1 MGEVVQPQQNTA
13 EITDIVSIT
22 ESTVVERFQK
32 AEEMADGFV
41 DTAEGF
47 LDSLLN
53 TADISGFPMPFLAPH
68 TIPALAYE
76 FNPGD
81 APIAP
86 PTEIYLPAFPEE
98 PILQTIAL
106 VAGIQSRLQSDLA
119 AGVTGIDPAK
129 ENDIWMRDQERERI
143 MVDAAKE
150 KIAAE
155 WSKRYFDLPDGVL
168 VAQLTQAEIDYRNK
182 FLDRSR
188 EIAVKQAELAFQNT
202 QFIIKSVLEMNQLLI
217 MAVTEGN
224 KVTISKYGAD
234 LEAYKTQVGAAIS
247 TVAEAV
253 KAYEASGVVYRSK
266 AEAQASIANVDV
278 KAAEVSITATISQM
292 QLFLKQ
298 AEILIERSRAIAQL
312 RAAAAEAGG
321 KIAAQL
327 AAGAMAGVSVQ
338 AHISATGQATK
349 TYTGSESVQEI
360 YPHKALPLS

>member
-1 MGEVVQPQQNTA
+1 MGDVVNPQNTTA
-13 EITDIVSIT
+13 ELADIVYT
-22 ESTVVERFQK
+22 AEQTVIDRFSH
-32 AEEMADGFV
+32 AEELAGGFV
-41 DTAEGF
+41 DTAQGF

-53 TADISGFPMPFLAPH
+53 ASDISGFPMPILAPH
-68 TIPALAYE
+68 TIPALSYE

-81 APIAP
+81 APTAP
-86 PTEIYLPAFPEE
+86 PTEIYLPDFPEG

-106 VAGIQSRLQSDLA
+106 VAGIQTRLQSDLA
-119 AGVTGIDPAK
+119 NGVTGIDPAR

-143 MVDAAKE
+143 MTDAAKE

-155 WSKRYFDLPDGVL
+155 WSKRCFDLPDGVL

-202 QFIIKSVLEMNQLLI
+202 QFIIKSILEMNQLLI

-224 KVTISKYGAD
+224 KITIAKYQAD
-234 LEAYKTQVGAAIS
+234 LEAYKTQVQAAIS
-247 TVAEAV
+247 TVDEAV
-253 KAYEASGVVYRSK
+253 KAYEASGTVYRAK

-312 RAAAAEAGG
+312 KTTAAEAGG
-321 KIAAQL
+321 RIAAQL

-338 AHISATGQATK
+338 AHISAGATASK
-349 TYTGSESVQEI
+349 TYTGTESVQET
-360 YPHKALPLS
+360 YPHEKRP

>member
-1 MGEVVQPQQNTA
+1 MGDVVNPQNTTA
-13 EITDIVSIT
+13 ELADIVYT
-22 ESTVVERFQK
+22 AEQTVIDRFSH
-32 AEEMADGFV
+32 AEELAGGFV
-41 DTAEGF
+41 DTAQGF

-53 TADISGFPMPFLAPH
+53 ASDISGFPMPFLALN
-68 TIPALAYE
+68 TIPALSYE

-81 APIAP
+81 APTAP
-86 PTEIYLPAFPEE
+86 PTEIYLPDFPEG

-106 VAGIQSRLQSDLA
+106 VAGIQTRLQSDLA
-119 AGVTGIDPAK
+119 NGVTGIDPAR

-143 MVDAAKE
+143 MTDAAKE

-155 WSKRYFDLPDGVL
+155 WSKRCFDLPDGVL

-202 QFIIKSVLEMNQLLI
+202 QFIIKSILEMNQLLI

-224 KVTISKYGAD
+224 KITIAKYQAD
-234 LEAYKTQVGAAIS
+234 LEAYKTQVQAAIS
-247 TVAEAV
+247 TVDEAV
-253 KAYEASGVVYRSK
+253 KAYEASGTVYRAK

-312 RAAAAEAGG
+312 RTAAAEAGG
-321 KIAAQL
+321 RIAAQL

-338 AHISATGQATK
+338 AHISAGATASK
-349 TYTGSESVQEI
+349 TYTGTESVQET
-360 YPHKALPLS
+360 YPHEKRP

>member
-1 MGEVVQPQQNTA
+1 MGEIVHPETNTA
-13 EITDIVSIT
+13 EIDSIVSTT
-22 ESTVVERFQK
+22 EQTVLDRFSQ
-32 AEEMADGFV
+32 AEELAGGFV
-41 DTAEGF
+41 DTAQGF

-53 TADISGFPMPFLAPH
+53 ASDISGFPMPFLAPH
-68 TIPALAYE
+68 TIPALSYE

-81 APIAP
+81 APTAP
-86 PTEIYLPAFPEE
+86 PTEIYLPDFPEG

-106 VAGIQSRLQSDLA
+106 VAGIQTRLQSDLA
-119 AGVTGIDPAK
+119 NGVTGIDPAR

-143 MVDAAKE
+143 MTDAAKE

-155 WSKRYFDLPDGVL
+155 WSKRCFDLPDGVL

-202 QFIIKSVLEMNQLLI
+202 HFIIKSILEMNQLLI

-224 KVTISKYGAD
+224 KITISKYQFD
-234 LEAYKTQVGAAIS
+234 LEAYKTQVQAAIS
-247 TVAEAV
+247 TVDEAV
-253 KAYEASGVVYRSK
+253 KAYEASGSVYRAK

-312 RAAAAEAGG
+312 RTAAAEAGG
-321 KIAAQL
+321 RIAAQL

-338 AHISATGQATK
+338 AHISAQGSATK
-349 TYTGSESVQEI
+349 TYSGQEVVTEA
-360 YPHKALPLS
+360 YKHKERN